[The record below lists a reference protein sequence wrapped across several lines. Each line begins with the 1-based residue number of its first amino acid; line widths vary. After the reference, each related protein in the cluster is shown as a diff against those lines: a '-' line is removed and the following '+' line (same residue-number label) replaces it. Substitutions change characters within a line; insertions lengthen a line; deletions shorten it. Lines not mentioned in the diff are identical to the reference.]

1 LAGRRLAV
9 HSLGGIC
16 ARRRTA
22 HYRAWGVRRLEC
34 VDGRTDRAAGL
45 HGAGLSRRGERSV
58 RGTRRF
64 SLLLAPVRPAHDVEF
79 PADLLHSSDGDAELL
94 GGLALRAIEE
104 ALDGMPVDLEGGAPS
119 REGASEL
126 AGLPSREETNLNG
139 LRAPRGAV
147 WSVGVHTENEMHSRL
162 RGGKKGLAEDELRS
176 ADFRSTEL

>member
-1 LAGRRLAV
+1 
-9 HSLGGIC
+9 
-16 ARRRTA
+16 
-22 HYRAWGVRRLEC
+22 VRRLER
-34 VDGRTDRAAGL
+34 VDGSTDRAAGL

-147 WSVGVHTENEMHSRL
+147 WSVGVHTENEMHKGSGEERRASRKTNCEAQTL
-162 RGGKKGLAEDELRS
+162 VADWVGVVSTCPELGPGA
-176 ADFRSTEL
+176 ADSRAL